1 MKIKDLFKD
10 DIDRTINGVVQVEQE
25 KEDVIEQEVK
35 EYVVTTELKKH
46 FTKFFNEYSESF
58 DRPTD
63 NVGVWITGFFGSGK
77 SHFLKMLSYLLE
89 NKEINGKK
97 TVDYFEEKFDDQ
109 LSFMNV
115 QKCVQAP
122 TETILFNIEA
132 KNGLT
137 KDDTS
142 VLKIFYKVFYD
153 HIGLCGGDLK
163 LAKLEQ
169 FIIKKGKMEAF
180 EEAFEDINGESWK
193 KTRLEYSFFET
204 DVVDALVQAD
214 VMSEMNA
221 QHWFDNAVITNAS
234 PEQFVKEVKEYV
246 DSKPKGFRL
255 IFMADEVGQFV
266 GESSGM
272 LLNLQTI
279 IELLG
284 STCRGQVWVMATG
297 QEALDDMSIRLRQD
311 EFSRIMA
318 RFAIRL
324 SLTSSSVGEV
334 IEKRLL
340 TKTNEAN
347 IILDGVYENNENVLS
362 NLYAFD
368 TELKDLKGY
377 SSEDEFARIFPFVPY
392 QFTIMQKVFNEIRKH
407 GHAGKHQSQ
416 GERSMLNGFQESAQ
430 HIEDKNELTLVP
442 MYAFYDSLH
451 SFLDTSVRSVIER
464 AERAASNN
472 NGLTVND
479 TNLLKLL
486 YLVRYIDDIK
496 SNINNLTILMVDTIT
511 VDMLE
516 LRKQVVESLNRLQKQ
531 NYIARNGDIY
541 QFLTDEEQDIEREIS
556 NQTVDSANVISRV
569 CSIIFDDLYTTKK
582 YRYSKNDF
590 NYDFEFDKSVD
601 GQNHGLT
608 TGGMKLRFI
617 TEAYDD
623 PNSLKLA
630 AESSHSDAICQLSTE
645 FRIFD
650 GIEHA
655 LKIDKYIKQKNVSQL
670 PESIQNIITNKQKEA
685 RRLLNE
691 AKDKITNAIIN
702 GTFYIGG
709 RVVSISGTS
718 VQVILNK
725 ALEMLVEHTY
735 HSINMIDHSVSSDAD
750 IRKILTGT
758 EGLMDGME
766 PNKEACEELYKYLEM
781 KKMNKLPTS
790 MSDIQSRYQAIPFGW
805 KEIDIAAVVARL
817 IYEQKVTIKH
827 QGSMIQPNNPQL
839 PDYLRKKSETGSTNI
854 SIREVIPAQKMKAVR
869 DILKDYFDVMD
880 VPNDEDGLV
889 AYIIKEFNNEKSHL
903 EDMNKQND
911 SMIHPGSSEIKEALS
926 LVNKVLLAQ
935 NDNIALINTICDLE
949 DDLLDSKDDMRAV
962 ENFYSSQIKL
972 YDSALNLKDSILDN
986 EKDFLYDIPEVK
998 DAIEK
1003 IKEITKVSNTF
1014 KYNRIPELNTHIAT
1028 INSIRTQEM
1037 NKKRVELKS
1046 LIDDCMNE
1054 IMNAAS
1060 DNQDKV
1066 QPLIDNAKVE
1076 YRKISNEIDQL
1087 NNLLGLYAKSNRIVA
1102 VKDSIVNQIQRYLT
1116 KKDKVKETPVEYKA
1130 EMKQAPKKRVRELQR
1145 NVIFREAELTS
1156 AEDVDRYLASI
1167 KNRLLSYIN
1176 DDEQIKLK

>member
-1 MKIKDLFKD
+1 MKIKEMFKD

-115 QKCVQAP
+115 QKCVQVP
-122 TETILFNIEA
+122 TETILFNIDVE
-132 KNGLT
+132 GSMH
-137 KDDTS
+137 KDDTA
-142 VLKIFYKVFYD
+142 VLKVFAKVFYD
-153 HIGLCGGDLK
+153 HLGYYGNDLK

-169 FIIKKGKMEAF
+169 FITKQGKMDAFKEAY
-180 EEAFEDINGESWK
+180 EDINGESWLD
-193 KTRLEYSFFET
+193 TRAEYQFFEQ
-204 DVVDALVQAD
+204 DVVDALAETN
-214 VMSEMNA
+214 VMNENTA
-221 QHWFDNAVITNAS
+221 QHWFDGTETADISIAQLVDEIKA
-234 PEQFVKEVKEYV
+234 YV
-246 DSKPKGFRL
+246 DTKPKGFRL
-255 IFMADEVGQFV
+255 LFMIDEAGQYI
-266 GESSGM
+266 GTNTSM
-272 LLNLQTI
+272 LLNLQSL
-279 IELLG
+279 IEKLG
-284 STCRGQVWVMATG
+284 SVCRGQVWIVATG
-297 QEALDDMSIRLRQD
+297 QEALDEMIKVRQD

-340 TKTNEAN
+340 TKTDEAN
-347 IILDGVYENNENVLS
+347 TILDGVYENNENVLS

-407 GHAGKHQSQ
+407 GHAGKHQSS

-442 MYAFYDSLH
+442 MYAFYDTLH

-472 NGLTVND
+472 NGLTVDD

-496 SNINNLTILMVDTIT
+496 SNIDNLTILMADTIT
-511 VDMLE
+511 VDIID
-516 LRKQVVESLNRLQKQ
+516 LRKQVEESLNRLQKQ

-556 NQTVDSANVISRV
+556 NQTVDAANVISRV

-617 TEAYDD
+617 TEAYEDA
-623 PNSLKLA
+623 STLKLS

-645 FRIFD
+645 FKIFD

-691 AKDKITNAIIN
+691 AKDKIGDAIIK

-709 RVVSISGTS
+709 RVVSISGSS
-718 VQVILNK
+718 VKVVLDK
-725 ALEMLVEHTY
+725 ALETLVEHTY
-735 HSINMIDHSVSSDAD
+735 HSINMIDDSVSSDAD

-766 PNKEACEELYKYLEM
+766 PNKEACEDVYRYLE
-781 KKMNKLPTS
+781 KQKMAKLPTS
-790 MSDIQSRYQAIPFGW
+790 MSDIQSRYQDIPYGW

-854 SIREVIPAQKMKAVR
+854 SIREVIPAQKMKTVR

-889 AYIIKEFNNEKSHL
+889 AYIVRGFNNEKSHL

-911 SMIHPGSSEIKEALS
+911 SMIHPGSSEIKEALN

-972 YDSALNLKDSILDN
+972 YDNALNLKDSILDN

-1003 IKEITKVSNTF
+1003 IKEITKVSNKF
-1014 KYNRIPELNTHIAT
+1014 NYKRIPELNTHIAT

-1037 NKKRVELKS
+1037 NQKRVELKS

-1060 DNQDKV
+1060 DNQAKV
-1066 QPLIDNAKVE
+1066 QPLIDNAKDA
-1076 YRKISNEIDQL
+1076 YNKILIEIDQL

-1116 KKDKVKETPVEYKA
+1116 QKDKVKETPVEYKA
-1130 EMKQAPKKRVRELQR
+1130 ETKQVPKKRVRELQR
-1145 NVIFREAELTS
+1145 NVIFREVELTS

>member
-1 MKIKDLFKD
+1 MKIKEMFKD

-25 KEDVIEQEVK
+25 KEDVIEQEVR

-122 TETILFNIEA
+122 TETILFNIDVE
-132 KNGLT
+132 GSMH
-137 KDDTS
+137 KDDTA
-142 VLKIFYKVFYD
+142 VLKVFAKVFYD
-153 HIGLCGGDLK
+153 HLGYYGNDLK

-169 FIIKKGKMEAF
+169 FITKQGLMDAFKEAY
-180 EEAFEDINGESWK
+180 EDINGESWLD
-193 KTRLEYSFFET
+193 TRAEYQFFEQ
-204 DVVDALVQAD
+204 DVIDALVQAN
-214 VMSEMNA
+214 VMNENTA
-221 QHWFDNAVITNAS
+221 QHWFDGTETADISIAQLVDEIKA
-234 PEQFVKEVKEYV
+234 YV

-255 IFMADEVGQFV
+255 LFMIDEAGQYI
-266 GESSGM
+266 GTNTSM
-272 LLNLQTI
+272 LLNLQSL
-279 IELLG
+279 IEKLG
-284 STCRGQVWVMATG
+284 SVCRGQVWIVATG
-297 QEALDDMSIRLRQD
+297 QEALDEMIKLRQD

-340 TKTNEAN
+340 TKTDEAN
-347 IILDGVYENNENVLS
+347 TILDGVYENNENVLS

-377 SSEDEFARIFPFVPY
+377 SSEDEFTRIFPFVPY

-407 GHAGKHQSQ
+407 GHAGKHQSS

-442 MYAFYDSLH
+442 MYAFYDTLH

-472 NGLTVND
+472 NGLTVDD

-496 SNINNLTILMVDTIT
+496 SNIENLTILMANTIT
-511 VDMLE
+511 VDKIE
-516 LRKQVVESLNRLQKQ
+516 LRKQVEESLNRLQKQ

-556 NQTVDSANVISRV
+556 NQTVDAANVISRV

-623 PNSLKLA
+623 PSTLKLS

-645 FRIFD
+645 FRIFE

-655 LKIDKYIKQKNVSQL
+655 LKIDRFIKQKNLSQL

-691 AKDKITNAIIN
+691 AKDKIDNAIIH

-709 RVVSISGTS
+709 RVVSISGSS
-718 VQVILNK
+718 VKVVLDK

-735 HSINMIDHSVSSDAD
+735 HNINMIDDSVSSDAD
-750 IRKILTGT
+750 IRKILNGE
-758 EGLMDGME
+758 EGVMEGME
-766 PNKEACEELYKYLEM
+766 PNKEACEDVYRYLEKQHM
-781 KKMNKLPTS
+781 AKVPTS
-790 MSDIQSRYQAIPFGW
+790 MSDIQSRYQAIPYGW
-805 KEIDIAAVVARL
+805 KEIDIAAVVVRL
-817 IYEQKVTIKH
+817 IHGQKVTIKH
-827 QGSMIQPNNPQL
+827 SGSMIQPNNPQL
-839 PDYLRKKSETGSTNI
+839 PDYLRKKSETGLTNV
-854 SIREVIPAQKMKAVR
+854 SIREVIPAQKMKTVR
-869 DILKDYFDVMD
+869 DILKEYFDVQD

-889 AYIIKEFNNEKSHL
+889 AFIVKEFNIEKSHL
-903 EDMNKQND
+903 EEMNKQND
-911 SMIHPGSSEIKEALS
+911 STIHPGSSEIKEALK

-935 NDNIALINTICDLE
+935 SDNIALINTICDLE
-949 DDLLDSKDDMRAV
+949 DDLLDSMDDMRSV

-972 YDSALNLKDSILDN
+972 YDNALHLKDSILDN
-986 EKDFLYDIPEVK
+986 EKDFLYDIDEVK
-998 DAIEK
+998 NAIEQ
-1003 IKEITKVSNTF
+1003 IKEITKVSNAF
-1014 KYNRIPELNTHIAT
+1014 KYNRIPELNTHITT

-1046 LIDDCMNE
+1046 LIDDCMSE
-1054 IMNAAS
+1054 IMNAAD
-1060 DNQDKV
+1060 DNQPKV
-1066 QPLIDNAKVE
+1066 QPLIDNAKDA
-1076 YRKISNEIDQL
+1076 YDKITNEIDQL

-1116 KKDKVKETPVEYKA
+1116 QTTTVKEDVKEYKA
-1130 EMKQAPKKRVRELQR
+1130 ETKQVPKKKVRELQR
-1145 NVIFREAELTS
+1145 NVIFREVELTS